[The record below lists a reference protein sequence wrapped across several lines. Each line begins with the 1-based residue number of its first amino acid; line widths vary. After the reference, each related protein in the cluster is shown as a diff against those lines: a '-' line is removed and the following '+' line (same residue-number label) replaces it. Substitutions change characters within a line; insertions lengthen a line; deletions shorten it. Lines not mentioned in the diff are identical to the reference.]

1 VPEAIPGLVS
11 VVMPAW
17 NAAATIARSI
27 DSVLS
32 QSHAQVELL
41 VVDDASTDATARIVS
56 GHAASDARVRL
67 LRQAANG
74 GVAAARNAGIA
85 AARGEYVAFLDSD
98 DWWHPRKLELQ
109 LAQMRS
115 EGARVSYC
123 SYQRVDEGGRVLSL
137 VVPPRTV
144 THADM
149 LRSNFIGNLT
159 GLYHRNLGDG
169 EFLRIGHEDYVFWL
183 QMVKRAG
190 RAIRIEHDGPLAFY
204 LVREGSVSA
213 NKWRAARWQWRIYR
227 DVEHLP
233 LPRAAACMLHYIANA
248 LGKRRQGTSP
258 GHLGG

>member
-1 VPEAIPGLVS
+1 MPEAVPGLVS

-27 DSVLS
+27 ESVLT
-32 QSHAQVELL
+32 QGHRQVELL
-41 VVDDASTDATARIVS
+41 VVDDASTDATAELVA
-56 GHAASDARVRL
+56 GHAAADARVKL
-67 LRQAANG
+67 VRQAANG

-85 AARGEYVAFLDSD
+85 AARGEFVAFLDSD

-109 LAQMRS
+109 LAQMRRA
-115 EGARVSYC
+115 GASVSYC
-123 SYQRVDEGGRVLSL
+123 RYQRVGEDGRVLSL
-137 VVPPRTV
+137 VEPPREV

-159 GLYHRNLGDG
+159 GLYARSLGDG
-169 EFLRIGHEDYVFWL
+169 EFLSVGHEDYVFWL

-190 RAIRIEHDGPLAFY
+190 RAIRIEHDEPLAFY

-227 DVEHLP
+227 DIEGLP
-233 LPRAAACMLHYIANA
+233 LARAAVCMLHYAANA
-248 LGKRRQGTSP
+248 VAKRR
-258 GHLGG
+258 